1 MRTVSKN
8 ALLAGAALAA
18 LAVSGP
24 GAAAQEKVTF
34 GTNWLAQAEHG
45 GYYQAVADGTYA
57 ACGLDVSIVSG
68 GPQVNNRALMLA
80 GKIDFLMG
88 GNMLQAFY
96 AQREGIPIVV
106 VAADFQ
112 KEPQVIITHPG
123 KYESFE
129 SLAGAAPLLIG
140 DNGFASYYQWMISE
154 YGFTVEQRRPY
165 TFNPA
170 PFLADPTAGQQ
181 GYVTSEPYA
190 VEREGGFKPDIFL
203 IADYGFSTY
212 ATTVETMADTV
223 ANRSEVVKCFVEG
236 SAIGWTNYLYGDNSA
251 ANEMIIKGN
260 PEMSAEQIAFSI
272 DKMKEFGIVDSG
284 DTETLGIGAMTD
296 ERMTDFY
303 EKMVK
308 AGVIEEGLDLKA
320 TYTLEFVNKGVGLD
334 LKKKLTGN

>member
-1 MRTVSKN
+1 MRTVSKG
-8 ALLAGAALAA
+8 ALLGGAALA
-18 LAVSGP
+18 LVSISA
-24 GAAAQEKVTF
+24 GASLAQEAVAF

-45 GYYQAVADGTYA
+45 GYYQAVADGTYK
-57 ACGLDVSIVSG
+57 ACGLDVTIVPG

-88 GNMLQAFY
+88 GNMLQAFF
-96 AQREGIPIVV
+96 ALREDIPVVV

-129 SLAGAAPLLIG
+129 AMAGTAPLLIG

-154 YGFTVEQRRPY
+154 FGFTVEQRRPY

-170 PFLADPTAGQQ
+170 PFLADPAAGQQ

-190 VEREGGFKPDIFL
+190 VERAGGFVPDIYL
-203 IADYGFSTY
+203 IADHGFSTY
-212 ATTVETMADTV
+212 ATTVETMADTI
-223 ANRSEVVKCFVEG
+223 ANRPEVVKCFVEG

-251 ANEMIIKGN
+251 ANDAIKAAN
-260 PEMSAEQIAFSI
+260 PEMTDEQIAFSI
-272 DKMKEFGIVDSG
+272 DKMKEYGIVDSG
-284 DTETLGIGAMTD
+284 DSETMGIGAMTD

-303 EKMVK
+303 QKMVK
-308 AGVIEEGLDLKA
+308 AGVIEDGLDIKK

-334 LKKKLTGN
+334 VKKKLTGN